1 VLRGFHGASG
11 HIGHTLHPAA
21 VGKRCACGSQAHV
34 ETVTSGVGLSAI
46 YQGKDFLD
54 ELDPALMGDTISKRA
69 SEGELEAVQV
79 MRDAGFALGEAI
91 GSWCNTLD
99 PELVVLSGT
108 VTNAGFFWRQA
119 LDEGFKSQALDVL
132 ADTPIVYAALG
143 SDAPIIGAA
152 EALLDRLE

>member
-1 VLRGFHGASG
+1 
-11 HIGHTLHPAA
+11 
-21 VGKRCACGSQAHV
+21 
-34 ETVTSGVGLSAI
+34 
-46 YQGKDFLD
+46 
-54 ELDPALMGDTISKRA
+54 
-69 SEGELEAVQV
+69 
-79 MRDAGFALGEAI
+79 LGEAI